1 MMLSGRLL
9 AKLSK
14 TTVTDYKIA
23 VPCVQN
29 LGMMLSGRLLAG
41 FAAGGYAPSIQIFVA
56 EITEVKKNII
66 EFLEVIIYNS
76 LFVIKAGIQFVFP
89 CNTRFSHFNSLCFP

>member
-1 MMLSGRLL
+1 MAVPCVQNLGMMLSGRLL
-9 AKLSK
+9 ATLSK
-14 TTVTDYKIA
+14 TTGTSYKIA

-56 EITEVKKNII
+56 EITEVNTN
-66 EFLEVIIYNS
+66 IYN
-76 LFVIKAGIQFVFP
+76 LW
-89 CNTRFSHFNSLCFP
+89 N